1 MKRTLRKLLSLVAIA
16 AVLFT
21 QLAVSAHACPM
32 MATDMAESPCQEM
45 MASADQ
51 PMDPPGLCHKHCQ
64 NEQQN
69 LGNVDYTAAPVLLPA
84 TFVIPMEPAA
94 PAALPVTS
102 PALQHPISP
111 PLPIRHCSLR
121 I

>member
-1 MKRTLRKLLSLVAIA
+1 MA

-21 QLAVSAHACPM
+21 QLAVSAYACPM
-32 MATDMAESPCQEM
+32 MAMDMAEVPCQEM
-45 MASADQ
+45 MASAEQ
-51 PMDPPGLCHKHCQ
+51 PMDQPGLCHKHCQ

-69 LGNVDYTAAPVLLPA
+69 LGSVDPASAPLQMVPA
-84 TFVIPMEPAA
+84 FVITLEPVS

-111 PLPIRHCSLR
+111 PHSIRHCSLR